1 MLLPTLNLYNRTKEF
16 FDHIVQL
23 LLLSFSGFATT
34 VWETTGAYMNS
45 DELGFE
51 RSLLLSHTGQY
62 TEVSSTLIEIFWRI
76 PTKADSKK
84 NEVLL

>member
-1 MLLPTLNLYNRTKEF
+1 MNRKALLQASCTELTLLTMLLPTLNLYNRTKEF

-62 TEVSSTLIEIFWRI
+62 TEVS
-76 PTKADSKK
+76 
-84 NEVLL
+84 